1 MTSQDNTN
9 DHAVVI
15 ENIEQQ
21 VTAFTGMCEIEA
33 QFPNPS
39 DDSFL
44 NHDIMDL
51 NCESGIEKDPE
62 IIGDSLISV
71 PILYEKQSLDE
82 NMPPAREALD
92 ELD

>member
-1 MTSQDNTN
+1 
-9 DHAVVI
+9 
-15 ENIEQQ
+15 
-21 VTAFTGMCEIEA
+21 MCEIES

-51 NCESGIEKDPE
+51 NCESAIEKDPE

-71 PILYEKQSLDE
+71 PILYEKQSLGE
-82 NMPPAREALD
+82 NMPPASEALD

>member
-1 MTSQDNTN
+1 
-9 DHAVVI
+9 
-15 ENIEQQ
+15 
-21 VTAFTGMCEIEA
+21 MCEIEA

-39 DDSFL
+39 DDGFL
-44 NHDIMDL
+44 NHDIIDL

-82 NMPPAREALD
+82 NMPPAIEALD
-92 ELD
+92 ELDLKLPVT

>member
-1 MTSQDNTN
+1 
-9 DHAVVI
+9 
-15 ENIEQQ
+15 
-21 VTAFTGMCEIEA
+21 MCEIEA

-44 NHDIMDL
+44 NHDIIDL

-71 PILYEKQSLDE
+71 PEFG
-82 NMPPAREALD
+82 
-92 ELD
+92 